1 MITGTKCTAIS
12 ECGGSIFITLED
24 EAGRSIRIQQP
35 KSLPVGFKFGAFY
48 AVEIAEAVE
57 IVEGAVPAIL
67 EVIR

>member
-1 MITGTKCTAIS
+1 MIIGTKCNAIS
-12 ECGGSIFITLED
+12 QCGSSIFITLED

-35 KSLPVGFKFGAFY
+35 SNLPVEFKFGAFY

-57 IVEGAVPAIL
+57 IVEGARPAIL